1 MKLMKMTK
9 LMAALSPEQTAF
21 LKKQEIPPS
30 KVFDASRMSRAQYSQ
45 IMRELELII
54 AFGVTP
60 CGKAGHTLR
69 TSAGHCAQCN
79 TQAIAFIRRTYNEG
93 DVYVARSDRAKL
105 VKVGVASD
113 AKKRM
118 HWLNDYRYGDAED
131 WILVYSRRVPKAGRI
146 EFLIH
151 SDLVRYAKPSL
162 YTKFGK
168 QVWCKETYA
177 CSSSTAVRA
186 VNRRAA
192 ETLTDDQSLPKEGNR
207 RVKRR

>member
-1 MKLMKMTK
+1 MKLLQMTK

-30 KVFDASRMSRAQYSQ
+30 KVFDASGLPRADYSQ
-45 IMRELELII
+45 TMRELELII

-79 TQAIAFIRRTYNEG
+79 TQAIAFIKRTYDEG
-93 DVYVARSDRAKL
+93 DIYVARSDRAKL

-118 HWLNDYRYGDAED
+118 DWLNEYRYGEAED

-151 SDLVRYAKPSL
+151 SDLVQHAKPCP

-168 QVWCKETYA
+168 QVWCKETYS
-177 CSSSTAVRA
+177 CSSSVAVRA
-186 VNRRAA
+186 VNRRAD
-192 ETLTDDQSLPKEGNR
+192 ETVTKDQSLPKERNR
-207 RVKRR
+207 RVKRL